1 LQGGDGGELEGLNRE
16 YEEKF
21 GGLRYVYVPFSL
33 LFNGF

>member
-1 LQGGDGGELEGLNRE
+1 LEGLNRE

-33 LFNGF
+33 LFDGSEASECCS